1 MIPGISALIRLFR
14 GNEECRQLDAQAT
27 SLEPMAEAS
36 ALELIPEGYRNCAE
50 LRMLVADYGLADER
64 RRAEMEADI
73 LSRFERLREETMSDL
88 VETASRMAVSRAD
101 ILQLAR
107 TLDDYAQAAQSEI
120 RAAAEES
127 ERRASA
133 LAERASEL
141 ERRVGVLGAGLEQTS
156 GLLGSKLRAIE
167 ASVAGL
173 SKAMTIGACVLALVA
188 LLALWSL
195 AR

>member
-1 MIPGISALIRLFR
+1 MIPGVGALIRLFW
-14 GNEECRQLDAQAT
+14 GYAECRQLDAQAT
-27 SLEPMAEAS
+27 LLEPMAKAS
-36 ALELIPEGYRNCAE
+36 ALELIPEAYRDCAE

-64 RRAEMEADI
+64 RRAEIDADI
-73 LSRFERLREETMSDL
+73 LSRFERPREETMSDL
-88 VETASRMAVSRAD
+88 EERASRMAVSRAD

-133 LAERASEL
+133 LAERASGL
-141 ERRVGVLGAGLEQTS
+141 ERRAS
-156 GLLGSKLRAIE
+156 AIE

-173 SKAMTIGACVLALVA
+173 SKAMTIGAYVLALVG

-195 AR
+195 VR